1 MMVIPPNYGSSYN
14 YLPYQGFFD
23 FLKPDPDKQA
33 QRQADRKKRRGE
45 REDVFTQKQK
55 GALASQGLGI
65 FGDIVKG
72 KILGQ
77 GYDAG
82 VDSYPVPAEEPSK
95 VPLIIGGMVLL
106 VGGFLAY
113 KAISK

>member
-1 MMVIPPNYGSSYN
+1 MTIPPNYGNSYN

-23 FLKPDPDKQA
+23 FLKPDPAKQA
-33 QRQADRKKRRGE
+33 ERQAARQQRRGE
-45 REDVFTQKQK
+45 REDILTQKQK
-55 GALASQGLGI
+55 GALASQGLTI

-77 GYDAG
+77 GYEAG
-82 VDSYPVPAEEPSK
+82 ADSYPMPAEEPSK
-95 VPLIIGGMVLL
+95 VPLIIGGLVVL

-113 KAISK
+113 KAVSK

>member
-1 MMVIPPNYGSSYN
+1 MMTIPPNYGNSYN

-23 FLKPDPDKQA
+23 FLKPDPAKQA
-33 QRQADRKKRRGE
+33 ARQKRRGE
-45 REDVFTQKQK
+45 REDVFTQQQK
-55 GALASQGLGI
+55 GALASQGLTI

-77 GYDAG
+77 GYEAG
-82 VDSYPVPAEEPSK
+82 ADSYPMPAEEPSK
-95 VPLIIGGMVLL
+95 VPLIIGGIVVL

-113 KAISK
+113 KAVSK